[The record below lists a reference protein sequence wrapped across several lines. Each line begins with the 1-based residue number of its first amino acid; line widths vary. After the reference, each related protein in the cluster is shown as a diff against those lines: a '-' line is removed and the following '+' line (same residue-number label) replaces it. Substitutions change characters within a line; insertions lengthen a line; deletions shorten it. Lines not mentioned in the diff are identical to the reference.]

1 MAKKI
6 KFALKMNNVDVR
18 SLETLR
24 ENFDFEKA
32 AAYFLNGKLIEWL
45 ESRYYNEEAEKIRN
59 LNKDDKNFGKNL
71 CTALGVDYQGNTEID
86 LDTTAGLNEKL
97 AKLKQ
102 LTADEEIISHAA
114 QVAFSQEDL
123 VYLLE
128 KGESNI
134 YLCGEQFQIPV
145 HLENR
150 KYIGILGK
158 PEIKIGVEN
167 FEKLKA
173 KSITFENVNLPE
185 NLSQPTPINESEIKK
200 IIQGYAVIY
209 GFDDQHAFFDAD
221 FFCGKIAKDSR
232 VNILRNGKEIFSGG
246 IINFLAHGSYRNLDK
261 IDYIDNEK
269 ITRRISGNY
278 YSGGRFAIKF
288 NSIPSL
294 ENGDI
299 IESYI
304 IPTENVPFPKN
315 KFVWNKRP
323 CGSAKIM
330 PAFTTSNSWPLFNS
344 RGYMPAEL
352 FLGKFIKDSK
362 VRVLRND
369 REIFTGT
376 VSDLI
381 VESIVELSEVKK
393 VEEPDIYFKI
403 LVNGISLKEGD
414 IIEALE

>member
-86 LDTTAGLNEKL
+86 LDATAGLNEKL

-221 FFCGKIAKDSR
+221 FF
-232 VNILRNGKEIFSGG
+232 LR
-246 IINFLAHGSYRNLDK
+246 
-261 IDYIDNEK
+261 
-269 ITRRISGNY
+269 
-278 YSGGRFAIKF
+278 
-288 NSIPSL
+288 
-294 ENGDI
+294 
-299 IESYI
+299 
-304 IPTENVPFPKN
+304 KN
-315 KFVWNKRP
+315 
-323 CGSAKIM
+323 C
-330 PAFTTSNSWPLFNS
+330 
-344 RGYMPAEL
+344 
-352 FLGKFIKDSK
+352 
-362 VRVLRND
+362 
-369 REIFTGT
+369 
-376 VSDLI
+376 
-381 VESIVELSEVKK
+381 
-393 VEEPDIYFKI
+393 
-403 LVNGISLKEGD
+403 
-414 IIEALE
+414 